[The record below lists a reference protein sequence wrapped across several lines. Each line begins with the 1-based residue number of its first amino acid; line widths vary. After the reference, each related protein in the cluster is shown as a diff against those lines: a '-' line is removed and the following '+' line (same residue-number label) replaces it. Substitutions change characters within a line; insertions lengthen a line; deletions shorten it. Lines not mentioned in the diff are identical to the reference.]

1 MKNKVLFTTGILVI
15 LGIGAYFYFSSS
27 GKANISWRTQKIE
40 RGNLD
45 IVVNAT
51 GTLQA
56 DTTINVGTQVSGRIN
71 KLFVDY
77 NTHVKTGQLLAVLD
91 TTSLHQELEQ
101 SEVQVRTARA
111 NLLQARLNFDRVK
124 NLYSRQ
130 LAARSDYDTDS
141 VAYVVAKNNLQSDLT
156 QLERAKINIGY
167 ATIRS
172 PIDGVVLSRDVVVG
186 QTVAASFNT
195 PQLFAIATDLKSM
208 QISAS
213 VDEADIGQVKVGQSV
228 SFTVDAYPDQTFD
241 GKVAQVR
248 LQPVT
253 TNNVVTYTVII
264 QVSNKKYELMPG
276 MTANLTI
283 QIQRASNVLKVP
295 MMALSFH
302 PPRQYFAQLMKGRS
316 GDSSG
321 RRFGQRGPGGFAG
334 NAGGN
339 RPAFLA
345 NSTSQ
350 KSDSGTLWIKNG
362 DKVSPVKV
370 KLGLSDGTY
379 SEVTS
384 DKIKDGEDVV
394 IGAIVNSSS
403 GQTPN
408 SPFGR
413 R

>member
-1 MKNKVLFTTGILVI
+1 MKNKVFITISILVI
-15 LGIGAYFYFSSS
+15 IGIGAYFYFSSTS
-27 GKANISWRTQKIE
+27 KANISWRVEKVEQ
-40 RGNLD
+40 GNLD

-56 DTTINVGTQVSGRIN
+56 DTTVKVGTQVSGTID

-77 NTHVKTGQLLAVLD
+77 NAHVKKGQLLAVLD
-91 TTSLHQELEQ
+91 TTALHQALQ
-101 SEVQVRTARA
+101 QAGVQVRTAQA
-111 NLLQARLNFDRVK
+111 NLLQAKLTFDRVK
-124 NLYSRQ
+124 NLYARQ

-156 QLERAKINIGY
+156 QYNRAKINLGY

-172 PIDGVVLSRDVVVG
+172 PIDGVVLSRDVDVG

-195 PQLFAIATDLKSM
+195 PQLFSIATDLKSM

-228 SFTVDAYPDQTFD
+228 TFTVDAFPDQTFQ

-264 QVSNKKYELMPG
+264 QVKNDKMELMPG

-283 QIQRASNVLKVP
+283 QVQHADSILKVP
-295 MMALSFH
+295 MMALSFR
-302 PPRQYFAQLMKGRS
+302 PPRQYLAEMMKNRG
-316 GDSSG
+316 GDSAG
-321 RRFGQRGPGGFAG
+321 RRGNGNFNRG
-334 NAGGN
+334 NDQQ
-339 RPAFLA
+339 RPAFLTDA
-345 NSTSQ
+345 APEEN
-350 KSDSGTLWIKNG
+350 SDSGTLWIKKG
-362 DKVSPVKV
+362 EKISPVRV
-370 KLGLSDGTY
+370 KLGLNDGTY
-379 SEVTS
+379 AEIKS
-384 DKIKDGEDVV
+384 DKIKAGDNVV
-394 IGAIVNSSS
+394 IGAIVNSGS
-403 GQTPN
+403 GQSTR